1 MAPEVQGA
9 CWDSKRRAEG
19 REVIIILLMGS
30 KKLPN

>member
-9 CWDSKRRAEG
+9 CWDSKRRTEG

-30 KKLPN
+30 KELPN

>member
-1 MAPEVQGA
+1 MALEVQSA
-9 CWDSKRRAEG
+9 CWDSIRAEG